1 MGKYILVTGG
11 ELFNKG
17 AQAMTFVTVSE
28 IANRYPEKKVVLIS
42 PRDAR
47 REKEQKELY
56 NIEFISNVSTKIQL
70 LSGIFKRDAFIRLVK
85 DRNTRRYLEIVKE
98 TDAMLDISGYALG
111 ANWGSERVI
120 SYMVNIVMACIN
132 SIPVYLMP
140 QSFGPFSFSGKK
152 GKIAD
157 KLLQWFMPHVKVIM
171 AREYEGEELLITR
184 YNLNNVVKTPD
195 LVLQNKEINVDNIY
209 RQLPEFK
216 KITVKTFSVA
226 LIPNK
231 KTIVY
236 GNPEEIFNIYKQ
248 MIDQLLCA
256 GKTVYLIYHA
266 VEDYE
271 LCKRIKESYYS
282 ATEEVILCSEEYSCL
297 EFDEIVKK
305 FDFVIASRFHA
316 IVHAYKNSIPAIVL
330 GWAVKYK
337 ELVSAF
343 GQDSFLF
350 DVRKEFRKEDINMAI
365 TTMCNDYKK
374 ESYTIEMHLK
384 EIQKDNVFDLIKL

>member
-28 IANRYPEKKVVLIS
+28 IAKRYPEKKVVLIS

-56 NIEFISNVSTKIQL
+56 NIEFIANVSTKIQL
-70 LSGIFKRDAFIRLVK
+70 LSGILKKDVFIRFVK
-85 DRNTRRYLEIVKE
+85 EKNTRRFLEIIKE
-98 TDAMLDISGYALG
+98 TDTLLDISGYALG
-111 ANWGSERVI
+111 ANWGSERAI
-120 SYMVNIVMACIN
+120 LYMLNIVVAYIN

-157 KLLQWFMPHVKVIM
+157 KLIKWFLPHVKVIM
-171 AREYEGEELLITR
+171 AREHEGQGLLETK
-184 YNLNNVVKTPD
+184 YKLTNVVKTPD
-195 LVLQNKEINVDNIY
+195 LVLQNKEINVKSIY
-209 RQLPEFK
+209 KQWPELK
-216 KITVKTFSVA
+216 KLTVKTHSVA

-236 GNPEEIFNIYKQ
+236 GGPEVIFHIYKQ
-248 MIDQLLCA
+248 IIDQLLCE

-271 LCKRIKESYYS
+271 LCKKIKENYYLFS
-282 ATEEVILCSEEYSCL
+282 EEVILCFEEYSCL
-297 EFDEIVKK
+297 EFDEIVKQ

-316 IVHAYKNSIPAIVL
+316 IVHSYKNAIPTIVL

-337 ELVSAF
+337 ELMAAF
-343 GQDSFLF
+343 EQDSFLF
-350 DVRKEFRKEDINMAI
+350 DVRKTLKKEDISMAI
-365 TTMCNDYKK
+365 TNMCNNYKK
-374 ESYTIEMHLK
+374 ESCTIELHLK
-384 EIQKDNVFDLIKL
+384 EIQKENVFDMIRL